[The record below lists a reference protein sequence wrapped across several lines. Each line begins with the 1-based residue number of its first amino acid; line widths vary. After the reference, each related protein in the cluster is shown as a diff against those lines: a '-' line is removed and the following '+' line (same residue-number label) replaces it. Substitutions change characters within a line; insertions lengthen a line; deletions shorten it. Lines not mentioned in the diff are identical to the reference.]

1 MRILAILAVFFA
13 FCFGASLSELKSNC
27 ANDSRMCAN
36 LGDYYYNNK
45 DFFSAKDY
53 YEIACNAKDS
63 YACYSLGYLYEKG
76 LGTRQNL
83 SKAFEF
89 HNQACV
95 FGSQYGCEYVV
106 EQGKKGCQNGISKA
120 CSFVASIYEYWL
132 NGDENTILYY
142 LRQGCNLN
150 DYEACKEL
158 QNKEQAKVE
167 KQRQE
172 RLEQERRERER
183 LEAQREQEIVKK
195 RQEEQDKFYQEQER
209 ESQYKTKYYSHYDE
223 AKENAKIK
231 SIMAGVI
238 VFFILISGII
248 SWIRSCF
255 TNSSPNF
262 DDESSNSQKN
272 QSNNQNSTY
281 SNTNESE
288 YKGFFTTQ
296 EASYIVQILAKLI
309 ISDGEIDTKEVLTL
323 GAFIN
328 FVANDDEKQ
337 AEILLDIFTKA
348 LTSNISPYKTV
359 FFYKQKFN
367 PNRAEMTYII
377 FLFLHMAYSDGEF
390 SHHEKAIFDEIFK
403 GFGISDDEKARIYDY
418 FYKQYGHKYRSRS
431 REKFDDDFD
440 GEYDSDESYCSDE
453 PDPYEVL
460 GLSKDATFD
469 EVKKR
474 YRKLASQNH
483 PDRFANASNEEIA
496 ASTKRMQEI
505 NTAYEKIKK
514 EMGK

>member
-1 MRILAILAVFFA
+1 MRIFTILAIFFA
-13 FCFGASLSELKSNC
+13 FCFGASLNELKSNC
-27 ANDSRMCAN
+27 AYNAKMCAD
-36 LGDYYYNNK
+36 LGDYYYRNNK

-53 YEIACNAKDS
+53 YEIACNAKND
-63 YACYSLGYLYEKG
+63 YACYRLGYLYENG
-76 LGTRQNL
+76 IGVRQDI
-83 SKAFEF
+83 SKAFDF
-89 HNQACV
+89 HNQACILGLQV
-95 FGSQYGCEYVV
+95 SCEYVIKW
-106 EQGKKGCQNGISKA
+106 GKEDCQNGFA
-120 CSFVASIYEYWL
+120 
-132 NGDENTILYY
+132 
-142 LRQGCNLN
+142 
-150 DYEACKEL
+150 EACFFIANYYIESDIQTAMDYFK
-158 QNKEQAKVE
+158 QACILNHTISCDFVKKVE
-167 KQRQE
+167 NSYFELVDKSYGINAEQEQTKAEKQNQE
-172 RLEQERRERER
+172 RQKQLEQERRERER
-183 LEAQREQEIVKK
+183 LEAQRE
-195 RQEEQDKFYQEQER
+195 REEFIRLREQEKAEQTR
-209 ESQYKTKYYSHYDE
+209 EQTSKNKTVSM
-223 AKENAKIK
+223 IILLIGGFIFLVWVISSSSK
-231 SIMAGVI
+231 S
-238 VFFILISGII
+238 
-248 SWIRSCF
+248 
-255 TNSSPNF
+255 N
-262 DDESSNSQKN
+262 ENSQQQDN
-272 QSNNQNSTY
+272 HNSNDQNSTY
-281 SNTNESE
+281 SNSNEGE
-288 YKGFFTTQ
+288 HKGFFTTQ

-390 SHHEKAIFDEIFK
+390 SYHEKAIFDEIFK

-440 GEYDSDESYCSDE
+440 GEYDSDESYYSDE

-496 ASTKRMQEI
+496 AATKRMQEI